1 MTRCN
6 ILIKNTNTDTS
17 VWVYKHCDGY
27 PSVTGDELKRFLST
41 GNNSSLD
48 VYDMLDG
55 LIYTYGDIYEE
66 ANYVSG
72 DSEYIY
78 YIYIETDVT
87 KLSCTEMNCD
97 WKNNKSNP
105 VEVFSVEYPHKQ
117 DIDNIYS
124 VKQLK
129 NCSAK
134 LEYLDKIDLNELG
147 VLDDISDD
155 MTVSEYVLRE
165 KIIEKIKSR
174 IENDLAIELVDKKNT
189 EQ

>member
-6 ILIKNTNTDTS
+6 ILIKNMDTGTS

-27 PSVTGDELKRFLST
+27 PSVTGDELKRFLSV

-55 LIYTYGDIYEE
+55 LIYTYGDVYEE
-66 ANYVSG
+66 ANRVSG
-72 DSEYIY
+72 DSAYIY
-78 YIYIETDVT
+78 FIYIETNVT
-87 KLSCTEMNCD
+87 KLSCAETNRD
-97 WKNNKSNP
+97 WKNNRINP
-105 VEVFSVEYPHKQ
+105 VEVFSVEYPHK
-117 DIDNIYS
+117 DTDDTYS

-134 LEYLDKIDLNELG
+134 LEYLDKIDLDELG
-147 VLDDISDD
+147 VLDSISDD
-155 MTVSEYVLRE
+155 MTVPEHVLRE

-174 IENDLAIELVDKKNT
+174 IENDLAIELVDKKY
-189 EQ
+189 

>member
-6 ILIKNTNTDTS
+6 ILIKNMNTDTS

-55 LIYTYGDIYEE
+55 LIYMYGDIYEE

-78 YIYIETDVT
+78 FIYIEMDVT
-87 KLSCTEMNCD
+87 KLSCTKMNHE
-97 WKNNKSNP
+97 WKDNKNNP

-134 LEYLDKIDLNELG
+134 LEYLDKINLTELG
-147 VLDDISDD
+147 VLDNISDD
-155 MTVSEYVLRE
+155 TTISEYVLSE

-174 IENDLAIELVDKKNT
+174 IENDLAIELVDKKY
-189 EQ
+189 